1 MMKMDDQM
9 PMPNDTDQENKKTI
23 RVTRLRSSDGFVLIP
38 ADNEP
43 DRVYFGGSQ
52 TWLPVAN
59 ASQGGCGTVAA
70 ANLTAYMGLNRK
82 GCEALYPYKDTEKST
97 YIQHMEN
104 VYRTVMPISVTAV
117 RRKLPPAVK
126 RKVPDSLGIPG
137 IKFFSTRVEKY
148 AALQGVKLEPVW
160 GGIGDNPLN
169 NSSLRMSLRQATR
182 YIRRGLKSDCPV
194 MLLNAWNPELKS
206 ITYFTNPLTGEVLT
220 GSFQRHW
227 ITITAL
233 LEDVQQESV
242 MIEVSSW
249 GCKVLLELSN
259 FWGKGFSSLL
269 YFRESRG

>member
-1 MMKMDDQM
+1 MIKMDNQI
-9 PMPNDTDQENKKTI
+9 MPNYADQENQKTT

-38 ADNEP
+38 AENES
-43 DRVYFGGSQ
+43 DRFYFGGSQ
-52 TWLPVAN
+52 TWLQVPN
-59 ASQGGCGTVAA
+59 ASHGGCGTVAA

-82 GCEALYPYKDTEKST
+82 GCEALYPYKDIEKRT

-117 RRKLPPAVK
+117 RRKLPPVVRNK
-126 RKVPDSLGIPG
+126 IPVSLGIPG
-137 IKFFSTRVEKY
+137 VKFFSNRVEKY
-148 AALQGVKLEPVW
+148 AARQGVELEPVW
-160 GGIGDNPLN
+160 SGIGDHPLN

-182 YIRRGLKSDCPV
+182 YIRRGLKNDCPV
-194 MLLNAWNPELKS
+194 VLLNAWNPELKS
-206 ITYFTNPLTGEVLT
+206 ITYLTNPTTGEVLT

-233 LEDVQQESV
+233 LEDKQQEGV

-249 GCKVLLELSN
+249 GCKVLLDLGN

-269 YFRESRG
+269 YFREIRE